1 MQRGLSHSASAGNQE
16 LPIVSEHVVGLA
28 TCTLGFSH
36 WGEGTWPAGTAGWL
50 SCGTYG
56 SRILV
61 AWASLNPAASLVGLY
76 RDFMQWDW
84 QALLVKRS

>member
-1 MQRGLSHSASAGNQE
+1 M
-16 LPIVSEHVVGLA
+16 VGLA
-28 TCTLGFSH
+28 TCMLGFSPQ
-36 WGEGTWPAGTAGWL
+36 GKGTQPVGTARWL
-50 SCGTYG
+50 SCGTYR

-84 QALLVKRS
+84 QALLVRRSQLMMTGPFSVVGTY